1 MEKKQKAIVYVVIND
16 GKVLFASKDEDNAN
30 NYVEE
35 KREEIRAEL
44 IEELDID
51 EDEDPSKVEYQL
63 EYASGAEYGTFNVVE
78 IDLNKYKENETID
91 IFIKNLGD
99 VCIEYSEIIDKLHEN
114 EENEYDDDEEDEEED

>member
-16 GKVLFASKDEDNAN
+16 GEVVYASKDEDNAD

-35 KREEIRAEL
+35 KREEIREEL

-63 EYASGAEYGTFNVVE
+63 EYASGAEYGIFKVVE
-78 IDLNKYKENETID
+78 IDLNKYKENETFEK
-91 IFIKNLGD
+91 FIQNLGN
-99 VCIEYSEIIDKLHEN
+99 VCIEYNEIIDKLHEN
-114 EENEYDDDEEDEEED
+114 GEDEYDDDEEDEEED